1 MPQRFKNPKNYNP
14 LKMIIFG
21 VDVPLAEL
29 LLVLVVIII
38 ILLIE
43 ALVII
48 FLLMSQTDRSR
59 RQTELLE
66 KLSQTMLEIKK
77 AEITELEKIRK
88 K

>member
-1 MPQRFKNPKNYNP
+1 
-14 LKMIIFG
+14 MIIFG
-21 VDVPLAEL
+21 VDVPLIEL
-29 LLVLVVIII
+29 MLVLVVIIS

-48 FLLMSQTDRSR
+48 FLLMSQTDRTKK
-59 RQTELLE
+59 QTELLE

-77 AEITELEKIRK
+77 AEIAELDKIRK